1 MEGDSPSQ
9 LWWNCQVPVHKPPS
23 PHPHLHP
30 LPPTF
35 PSLLLTW
42 VWQWGYNG
50 RNYYFGPW
58 PPPGYTRIN
67 GPLFP
72 TPPSQGFYPLPYPAP
87 ERNVPRWNYTKAD
100 LEKSQKSGPGF
111 EKYVSLG
118 VTALRLVAMFHGVGS
133 W

>member
-1 MEGDSPSQ
+1 
-9 LWWNCQVPVHKPPS
+9 
-23 PHPHLHP
+23 
-30 LPPTF
+30 
-35 PSLLLTW
+35 

-58 PPPGYTRIN
+58 PPQGYTRIN

-111 EKYVSLG
+111 EKYVDLG
-118 VTALRLVAMFHGVGS
+118 INALKVVEMFGGDGS